1 MPRYSSH
8 FDGRCYYNPGAPH
21 RPRWKI
27 AWWMLTRR
35 PVPWKT
41 IPIEQQKIPQQRTAQ
56 GECSVTFINHATVL
70 LQLEGWNI
78 LTDPIWSER
87 ASPFSW
93 WGPKRVCLPGVKFED
108 LPPID
113 IVLLSHN
120 HYDHMD
126 LATLKRLAKEHQP
139 MIYVSKGNQAYLEAN
154 GITSVKELDW
164 WDQEQF
170 SLIYTLHFVPAQ
182 HFSARGFFDH
192 NKTLWGGF
200 VLKGPKQSIYFAG
213 DTGYGPHFEE
223 IKHRLGPPALSILP
237 IGAYAPRW
245 FLKTVHLNPEEAVKA
260 HLDLASKQSLA
271 MHFGT
276 FQLTDEDFD
285 APLHDLE
292 KALKHYELPPDCFWI
307 LKPGETK
314 KFD

>member
-1 MPRYSSH
+1 MSRCSPHFNGRY
-8 FDGRCYYNPGAPH
+8 YYNLGVV
-21 RPRWKI
+21 RRSRWKI
-27 AWWMLTRR
+27 LWWMLTRH
-35 PVPWKT
+35 VKPWKT
-41 IPIEQQKIPQQRTAQ
+41 IPIEQRKISQQRTAQ
-56 GECSVTFINHATVL
+56 GECKMTFINHATVL

-126 LATLKRLAKEHQP
+126 LSTLKRLVKDHQP
-139 MIYVSKGNQAYLEAN
+139 TIYTSKGNQAYLEAK

-164 WDQEQF
+164 WESDQF
-170 SLIYTLHFVPAQ
+170 SLEYTLHFVPAQ
-182 HFSARGFFDH
+182 HFSSRGLFDY

-200 VLKGPKQSIYFAG
+200 VLKGSKRSIYFAG

-223 IKHRLGPPALSILP
+223 IKQRLGSPTLSLLP
-237 IGAYAPRW
+237 IGAYKPRW
-245 FLKTVHLNPEEAVKA
+245 FLKDVHLNPEEAVKA
-260 HLDLASKQSLA
+260 HLMLGSKQSLA
-271 MHFGT
+271 IHFGT

-285 APLHDLE
+285 EPLQDLE
-292 KALKHYELPPDCFWI
+292 KELKNHQLTTESFWI
-307 LKPGETK
+307 LQPGEEK
-314 KFD
+314 KVD

>member
-1 MPRYSSH
+1 MSHSSAH
-8 FDGRCYYNPGAPH
+8 FDGRCYYNPGVLQ
-21 RPRWKI
+21 RSRWKI
-27 AWWMLTRR
+27 FWWMITRH
-35 PVPWKT
+35 PALWKT

-56 GECSVTFINHATVL
+56 GECSITFINHATVL

-87 ASPFSW
+87 ASPISW
-93 WGPKRVCLPGVKFED
+93 WGPKRFCLPGVKFED

-113 IVLLSHN
+113 MVLLSHN

-126 LATLKRLAKEHQP
+126 IATLKRLVKEHQP
-139 MIYVSKGNQAYLEAN
+139 MIYVPKGNQAYLEAN

-170 SLIYTLHFVPAQ
+170 SLVYTLHFVPAQ
-182 HFSARGFFDH
+182 HFSSRGLFDY

-200 VLKGPKQSIYFAG
+200 VLKGPTRSIYFAG

-223 IKHRLGPPALSILP
+223 IKQRLGAPTLSLLP
-237 IGAYAPRW
+237 IGAYEPRW

-260 HLDLASKQSLA
+260 HLDLASKQSVA
-271 MHFGT
+271 IHFGT
-276 FQLTDEDFD
+276 FQLTDEGFD
-285 APLHDLE
+285 EPLQDLE
-292 KALKHYELPPDCFWI
+292 KELKHYQLPPDHFWV
-307 LKPGETK
+307 LKQGETK
-314 KFD
+314 KIN